1 MKIFVT
7 GSHGLIGSALCA
19 ALERDQHL
27 VLRAVRG
34 QYELPEAVDAVVHLA
49 GEPIAGRWTRRKK
62 AAIRD
67 SRVVGT
73 RRLAESLAR
82 MSAKPS
88 VFVCASAVGFYGD
101 RGTEP
106 LTEDSPPGRGFLAEV
121 VKDWEAA
128 CLPAVDA
135 GIRVVN
141 LRFGVVLSARGGAL
155 AKMLPLFRLGLGGV
169 VGSGR
174 QFWSWVSL
182 ADAVGAILHALDCV
196 LVSGP
201 VNVVSPNPVTNRQ
214 FTKTLGRVLRRP
226 TIFPLPAVI
235 ARLML
240 GEMATELLLASQQ
253 VFPVRLEGSGY
264 RFVHRELGSALRDTL
279 SDAGS
284 DYVSATNQHPVSS
297 PRCF

>member
-19 ALERDQHL
+19 ALERDQHR

-264 RFVHRELGSALRDTL
+264 RFVHRELGSALNDVL
-279 SDAGS
+279 SDSRS
-284 DYVSATNQHPVSS
+284 DFVSATNQHPVSS